1 MVPET
6 TVTGPLPKPR
16 MRGRFHQIAFFASI
30 PAGIALILIAPN
42 AKAKV
47 AVIIFAVAL
56 AGLYASSAA
65 YHRLH
70 WSPKALSRMKRLDHS
85 MIFVLIAGTY
95 TPFSLLVLHGAL
107 SIVML
112 CLVWA
117 GALAGIVMKLVRVD
131 GLKVLTGFM
140 YIALGWIAVLGAPQI
155 YHYLSGTTLALLF
168 AGGLLYSLG
177 ALVLVTHKPDPNP
190 RVFGYHEVWHS
201 MVIGGGIC
209 HYCVI
214 LLVVIGLRT

>member
-1 MVPET
+1 MPADTVP
-6 TVTGPLPKPR
+6 PPKPR
-16 MRGRFHQIAFFASI
+16 MRGRFHQVAFFASI
-30 PAGIALILIAPN
+30 PAGVALVLLAPN
-42 AKAKV
+42 AKARV

-56 AGLYASSAA
+56 AGLYGSSAS

-70 WSPKALSRMKRLDHS
+70 WSPQALLRMKRLDHS

-95 TPFSLLVLHGAL
+95 TPFSLLVLHGVL

-117 GALAGIVMKLVRVD
+117 GALAGIVMKLVRID
-131 GLKVLTGFM
+131 GLKVLTGIM
-140 YIALGWIAVLGAPQI
+140 YISLGWVAVIGAPQMF
-155 YHYLSGTTLALLF
+155 HGLSGVMIALLF
-168 AGGLLYSLG
+168 VGGLLYSLG
-177 ALVLVTHKPDPNP
+177 ALVLATRKPDPNP

-214 LLVVIGLRT
+214 LMVVIGLRS